1 MKELSTEEF
10 AEWKR
15 IITDV
20 LREFH
25 DLCHRH
31 GLTYYAVGG
40 TAIGAVRHKGI
51 IPWDDDIDV
60 AMPRPDYDRF
70 VEICR
75 TENLGGYELVS
86 AETHGTLHALLDCI

>member
-40 TAIGAVRHKGI
+40 TR
-51 IPWDDDIDV
+51 
-60 AMPRPDYDRF
+60 
-70 VEICR
+70 
-75 TENLGGYELVS
+75 
-86 AETHGTLHALLDCI
+86 